1 MQARLIKD
9 EYNDLCLGF
18 PYTIKRVMSRGH
30 IMLEGSP
37 RRYTAS
43 SFEITHKGKKITY
56 AEAYR
61 VYKVESTMQK
71 LGIK

>member
-9 EYNDLCLGF
+9 EYSDLCLGF
-18 PYTIKRVMSRGH
+18 PYTIKKVMYDGH
-30 IMLEGSP
+30 IILEGSP

-43 SFEITHKGKKITY
+43 SFEITYKGKVITPT
-56 AEAYR
+56 EAYR

-71 LGIK
+71 LGMK